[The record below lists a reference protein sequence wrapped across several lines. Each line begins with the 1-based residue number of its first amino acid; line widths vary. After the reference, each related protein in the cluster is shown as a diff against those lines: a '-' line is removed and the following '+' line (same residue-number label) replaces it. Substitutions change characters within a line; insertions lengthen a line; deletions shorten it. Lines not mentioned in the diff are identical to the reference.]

1 MTALTIAF
9 VLFGIGLVQ
18 AMLLNAWRDVWNKGN
33 EGASNE
39 GVTLDGISVVV
50 PARNADR
57 TMVPLLQDLFAQDV
71 PKERIEVIVVDDHSE
86 DDTAGVVRAMMPR
99 WPQLKLISAPEPG
112 KKAAITAGVAASQ
125 YDIMVLTDADAR
137 CGSSRARMIAER
149 MVAGGVD
156 LLILP
161 VRTIGERSFLG
172 RLQEEEQA
180 ALAGMALGEAMLDRP
195 GLAFGANLAFRKEA
209 FHAVGGYTGDRFVS
223 GDDVFLVD
231 RMRKAGRTIA
241 GYADPR
247 ALVTV
252 EAEGTWAGFIRQR
265 IRWAGKMRGMVSAMN
280 VLGAMALL
288 WPWLLVWRSVQ
299 SEMASL
305 LEGQGVEVL
314 FLLIA
319 AWGLA
324 IVPVVGLVRDVRS
337 KSQQRSSALISVLC
351 YLLFL
356 VYAPVIAVV
365 SLVHR
370 PRWKGRRT

>member
-33 EGASNE
+33 KGPSNE

-57 TMVPLLQDLFAQDV
+57 TLVPLLQDLFAQDV

-137 CGSSRARMIAER
+137 CGPSRASAIAER
-149 MVAGGVD
+149 MVAGRVD

-161 VRTIGERSFLG
+161 VRTIGARSFLG

-209 FHAVGGYTGDRFVS
+209 FHAVGGYTGDRFAS

-241 GYADPR
+241 GYTDPS

-252 EAEGTWAGFIRQR
+252 EGEGTWAGFMQQR

-288 WPWLLVWRSVQ
+288 WPWLLVRSSAR
-299 SEMASL
+299 SEMASI
-305 LEGQGVEVL
+305 LEGQGLEVL

-324 IVPVVGLVRDVRS
+324 IAPVVGLVREVRG
-337 KSQQRSSALISVLC
+337 KFEQRSSDLVSVLC
-351 YLLFL
+351 YMLFL

>member
-1 MTALTIAF
+1 
-9 VLFGIGLVQ
+9 
-18 AMLLNAWRDVWNKGN
+18 
-33 EGASNE
+33 
-39 GVTLDGISVVV
+39 
-50 PARNADR
+50 
-57 TMVPLLQDLFAQDV
+57 
-71 PKERIEVIVVDDHSE
+71 
-86 DDTAGVVRAMMPR
+86 
-99 WPQLKLISAPEPG
+99 
-112 KKAAITAGVAASQ
+112 
-125 YDIMVLTDADAR
+125 
-137 CGSSRARMIAER
+137 
-149 MVAGGVD
+149 
-156 LLILP
+156 LILP

-180 ALAGMALGEAMLDRP
+180 ALAGMALGEAKLDRP

-209 FHAVGGYTGDRFVS
+209 FHEVGGYTGDRFAS

-241 GYADPR
+241 GYTDPS

-252 EAEGTWAGFIRQR
+252 EGEGTWAGFMQQR

-288 WPWLLVWRSVQ
+288 WPWLLVRSSAR
-299 SEMASL
+299 SEMASI
-305 LEGQGVEVL
+305 LEGQGLEVL

-324 IVPVVGLVRDVRS
+324 IAPVVGLVREVRG
-337 KSQQRSSALISVLC
+337 KFEQRSSDLVSVLC
-351 YLLFL
+351 YMLFL